1 MLKMTQKQKETILSK
16 NGFRFNPVMK
26 QIFGE
31 GAWFP
36 KNAPLDLNLPNKQ
49 ISETQLKTINNE
61 LELLDLIQIKLS

>member
-1 MLKMTQKQKETILSK
+1 
-16 NGFRFNPVMK
+16 MK

-36 KNAPLDLNLPNKQ
+36 KNAPIDLNLPNKQ